1 MLSGVGTVPSD
12 DDLESVT
19 LSAYRELNKSSGQSI
34 SKAEFTKWVLRF
46 AAGGGGGDAAMSR
59 ASDVSI
65 ESALEHFRV
74 VTPTKESSPAH
85 EETLDDKTGGD
96 DASAGDE
103 ENNTPVEMQEAKA
116 QSVEVDL
123 MCDESSAFDAA
134 YQAQDEEVA
143 QVNGEEDYTEAAS
156 ATVAEASPERAETD
170 EASYAEEAAAP
181 EHEEN
186 IEALPE
192 PAASIEHEEEIT
204 GRQSDDTQEYDQKF
218 ASKTP
223 RNADSAVT
231 VVEETYDEE
240 QDAGHVEADA
250 KADRSPSP
258 PPLSEEPVVSS
269 EPQHHESELSASQ
282 QESEKVVD
290 ITSPVESSAL
300 FDEQVSAA
308 DAEYKV
314 EEVSR
319 PPVPSDEASE
329 LKAVTEAEF
338 PVLEADADYEVSCIH
353 IFFRLISL

>member
-1 MLSGVGTVPSD
+1 MLSGVGAVPSD

-34 SKAEFTKWVLRF
+34 SKTDFTKWVLRF

-59 ASDVSI
+59 ASDVLI

-85 EETLDDKTGGD
+85 EEAPDDKTGGD

-103 ENNTPVEMQEAKA
+103 ENNTPVEMQEAKS
-116 QSVEVDL
+116 QLVEVDL

-143 QVNGEEDYTEAAS
+143 QVDGEEDYAEAAS
-156 ATVAEASPERAETD
+156 ATAAKASPEKDETD

-181 EHEEN
+181 EHEESF
-186 IEALPE
+186 EVLPE
-192 PAASIEHEEEIT
+192 PAVSAEHEETT
-204 GRQSDDTQEYDQKF
+204 GGQSDDTQEYEQEF
-218 ASKTP
+218 APETP
-223 RNADSAVT
+223 RNADSAVA

-240 QDAGHVEADA
+240 QDAEHVEADA
-250 KADRSPSP
+250 EVDRSPSP
-258 PPLSEEPVVSS
+258 PPPSEEPVVSS

-282 QESEKVVD
+282 QESEKAVN
-290 ITSPVESSAL
+290 ITSLAEPSAL

-308 DAEYKV
+308 DAEHKD

-329 LKAVTEAEF
+329 LKAVAEAKF
-338 PVLEADADYEVSCIH
+338 SVLEADADYEVSCIH
-353 IFFRLISL
+353 IFFHLISL